1 MTVVAV
7 YRYLKCRS
15 RLLRREDAVSI
26 LKPLSGLE
34 KDLETNLRSFFQQDY
49 REFEIV
55 FAARHSD
62 DPALGV
68 VHRLRKEFPS
78 VQCRVLTTGNPPYP
92 NAKVYSLDKMIKAS
106 RYDLLVMS
114 DSDIRVGQNLLKTVV
129 AELQDEKVDLLTCPY
144 RAVPSH
150 SFWSRLEAIGL
161 NTEFLAGLLVA
172 RLVEG
177 VRFAV
182 GPTIVLR
189 KKLIEDLGGFSR
201 FGSYLAEDFVLGQVA
216 SERGYGVELS
226 HYRVDHYIAS
236 RTTNGSVARCC
247 GEWVDNM
254 KHRLR
259 WARSTRCS
267 RRWGYLG
274 QAFTYPLP
282 WVLVAVV
289 MLPWGTMELLGFTA
303 LLRAV
308 AAWAVAGAVLHD
320 SVSRWN
326 FWLVPLQDMMG
337 WIFWFFGFF
346 GNRIEWRDRTYRLL
360 ADGRFELI
368 EK

>member
-7 YRYLKCRS
+7 YRYLKCRP

-236 RTTNGSVARCC
+236 RITNGSEARCC

-303 LLRAV
+303 LLRSV

-320 SVSRWN
+320 SVTRWN